1 MHVADHLATRG
12 QMPANPTH
20 RARMGILPALT
31 LLLLAALI
39 LQPASAV
46 ELEPIQVRSR
56 IGEPLL
62 AEIRVRNVPPDAE
75 PLSARLPDAVV
86 FARVG
91 QARPRG
97 TISELQFD
105 VGEATGH
112 TRVIR
117 VTTRQPVSE
126 DFLTFLVQVDWAQGS
141 LVREFSI
148 ALPAEAPP
156 AVAAAPANAAPL
168 RAEEI
173 TPDTQAGPEVDA
185 ESSGMASAIPL
196 AGVASSPSAMEAA
209 PIAVVSTA
217 PPPQVNR
224 PLLRDSPAISVVPDN
239 ATRVA
244 RPPPSPVVTRSTGNP
259 QGTTSPASPA
269 SEPVAGRTI
278 TVRRGTHLT
287 GIARSAMPAGAA
299 LEPTLVALLIANP
312 DAFVDGNINRL
323 KQGAVLRMPNP
334 DMLAAIDTDRA
345 RALVSLHARQW
356 HDASDPLQREA
367 MAAALADIETK
378 LKPSARRPM
387 ASQPASA
394 RMKILPPTEA
404 DTPAPD
410 SASQVQPAIAQ
421 DVESLAS
428 RNAEIQH
435 LQRKLAELERE
446 NTRQRSVIALQD
458 DALAQAQQHL
468 DKSGTWSSMWRVPWT
483 WFLLTLVAGLIIW
496 RSGISPPRTRPTSRD
511 STGRS

>member
-12 QMPANPTH
+12 QMPANRTN
-20 RARMGILPALT
+20 RARMWMLPALT
-31 LLLLAALI
+31 LLLLAPLI
-39 LQPASAV
+39 SQPASAV

-56 IGEPLL
+56 IGEPLF

-117 VTTRQPVSE
+117 VTTRQPVPE

-156 AVAAAPANAAPL
+156 ATVAAAPANAAPL

-173 TPDTQAGPEVDA
+173 TPDTQAGPGVDA
-185 ESSGMASAIPL
+185 GSSGTASAIPL
-196 AGVASSPSAMEAA
+196 AGAASSPSAMEAA

-217 PPPQVNR
+217 PSPQVDR
-224 PLLRDSPAISVVPDN
+224 PLLRDSPAISVIPDN
-239 ATRVA
+239 ATRAA
-244 RPPPSPVVTRSTGNP
+244 RPRPSPVVTGPAGNP
-259 QGTTSPASPA
+259 QGTTSPAPAA
-269 SEPVAGRTI
+269 SEPVTGRTI

-323 KQGAVLRMPNP
+323 KQGAVLRLPTP
-334 DMLAAIDTDRA
+334 DVLAAIDPA
-345 RALVSLHARQW
+345 SASALVSLHARQW
-356 HDASDPLQREA
+356 HGASDPLQREA
-367 MAAALADIETK
+367 MAAALADIEAK
-378 LKPSARRPM
+378 LKPSVRRPM

-410 SASQVQPAIAQ
+410 SASQVQTTTAQ

-428 RNAEIQH
+428 RDAEIQH

-468 DKSGTWSSMWRVPWT
+468 DKSGTWSGMWRAPLA
-483 WFLLTLVAGLIIW
+483 WFLLALVAGLIVW
-496 RSGISPPRTRPTSRD
+496 RSGVSPVRTRP
-511 STGRS
+511 